1 MRLVHPAKLVFVR
14 HNVARCSGLIGCV
27 LALIATIN
35 SHADID
41 ITQEGDRVEVEIQ
54 DEPIATIMAEL
65 ADRFDFVVEGA
76 PAHWSDEPLSFSA
89 AGDLEAVL
97 NTILS
102 DTSHVY
108 GYQTKTVG
116 GPAYIA
122 SVKLLN
128 IGKPGPMFE
137 SQAPSPQQEITNATD
152 AELPRGQLPRR
163 SASNTQLTNA
173 ANNAANS
180 ANSGEAE
187 DEEYQE
193 PEADTNNEALA
204 TTRGSSLSQSLEQR
218 ARQTTGQAGTG
229 SAVSSA
235 NADMQALTRKALQ
248 DVQGLAD
255 ALRKADSGSN

>member
-14 HNVARCSGLIGCV
+14 HNIARCSGLIGCV

-137 SQAPSPQQEITNATD
+137 SQAPSPQQEITNSTD
-152 AELPRGQLPRR
+152 TELPRGQLPRR

-173 ANNAANS
+173 ANTADG
-180 ANSGEAE
+180 GEAE
-187 DEEYQE
+187 DKEYQE
-193 PEADTNNEALA
+193 PEADTNNDALA

>member
-14 HNVARCSGLIGCV
+14 HNIARCSGLIGCV

-137 SQAPSPQQEITNATD
+137 SQAPSPQQEITNSTD
-152 AELPRGQLPRR
+152 TELPRGQLPRR

-173 ANNAANS
+173 ANTADG
-180 ANSGEAE
+180 GEAE

-193 PEADTNNEALA
+193 PEADTNNDALA